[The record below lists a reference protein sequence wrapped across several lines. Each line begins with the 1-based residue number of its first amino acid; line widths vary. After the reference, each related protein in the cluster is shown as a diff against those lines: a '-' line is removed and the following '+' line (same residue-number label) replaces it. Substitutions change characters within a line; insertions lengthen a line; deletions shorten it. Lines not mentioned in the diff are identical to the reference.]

1 MPPAWQGLLWGI
13 LPFGSSLL
21 AILVLFLPGTKNPED
36 EEAESTVESDENVL
50 QGRLV
55 S

>member
-1 MPPAWQGLLWGI
+1 MWGI

-21 AILVLFLPGTKNPED
+21 AILVVFIPERKRSLLRAND
-36 EEAESTVESDENVL
+36 STASDELLV
-50 QGRLV
+50 QGRMA

>member
-1 MPPAWQGLLWGI
+1 MPPQWQGLMWGI

-21 AILVLFLPGTKNPED
+21 AILVLFIPDQQRGKRQANNPFAN
-36 EEAESTVESDENVL
+36 EETLV
-50 QGRLV
+50 QGRMA